1 MPLPLSKKRG
11 VRWELA
17 DKNADLMQGL
27 FNLLQVG

>member
-11 VRWELA
+11 FRWELA
-17 DKNADLMQGL
+17 DENADFMQGL